1 MVHSYSAMDG
11 CTTINFV
18 KHVKIGFVQVGDV
31 LLHDGIC
38 GSFHIKATINAYALA
53 ALCNITKLG

>member
-1 MVHSYSAMDG
+1 MDG